1 MAQAGLHAY
10 ISLKSKKW
18 VPDKKFLF
26 ISFLLGS
33 IIPDI
38 DILFSAI
45 ASYYMPLNKAVEI
58 FHRTFTHS
66 LISVAALYLIFLI
79 IYEIKKNELI
89 LNIAY
94 GLTAGIIFHL
104 LIDIVLWFNT
114 IDLFWPLPIP
124 KINLW
129 FKFTIQ
135 NNIINTLLALEFIFF
150 RLFASKLIDIII
162 NKPLNNAYY
171 IKYLGYWM
179 KIEII
184 LFILFII
191 SIQII
196 PSFSLIVFGIF
207 YIPSLLMLI
216 FSTWNLRDSID

>member
-38 DILFSAI
+38 DILFTAI
-45 ASYYMPLNKAVEI
+45 ASYYMPLNQAIDI

-66 LISVAALYLIFLI
+66 IISVSALYLIFLI
-79 IYEIKKNELI
+79 IYEIKKNEII

-94 GLTAGIIFHL
+94 GLTAGIIVHL

-114 IDLFWPLPIP
+114 IDLFWPLPVP

-129 FKFTIQ
+129 FKFAVQ
-135 NNIINTLLALEFIFF
+135 NNIINILLALEFIFF

-171 IKYLGYWM
+171 IKYLNYWM

-184 LFILFII
+184 LFISFAI
-191 SIQII
+191 SVKVI
-196 PSFSLIVFGIF
+196 PSFNLIVFGIF

-216 FSTWNLRDSID
+216 VSIWHLRDSID

>member
-18 VPDKKFLF
+18 APDKKFLF

-38 DILFSAI
+38 DILFTAI
-45 ASYYMPLNKAVEI
+45 ASYYIPLNQAIDI

-66 LISVAALYLIFLI
+66 IISVSALYLIFLI
-79 IYEIKKNELI
+79 IYEIKKNKLI

-94 GLTAGIIFHL
+94 GFTAGIIVHL

-114 IDLFWPLPIP
+114 IDLFWPLPVP

-129 FKFTIQ
+129 FKFAVQ
-135 NNIINTLLALEFIFF
+135 NNIINILLALEFIF
-150 RLFASKLIDIII
+150 
-162 NKPLNNAYY
+162 
-171 IKYLGYWM
+171 
-179 KIEII
+179 
-184 LFILFII
+184 
-191 SIQII
+191 
-196 PSFSLIVFGIF
+196 
-207 YIPSLLMLI
+207 
-216 FSTWNLRDSID
+216 